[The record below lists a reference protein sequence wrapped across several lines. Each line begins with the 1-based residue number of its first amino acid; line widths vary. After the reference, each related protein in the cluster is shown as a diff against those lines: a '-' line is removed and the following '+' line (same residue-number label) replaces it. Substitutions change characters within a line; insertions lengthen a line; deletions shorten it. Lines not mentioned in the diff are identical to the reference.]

1 MSHPTYS
8 LEDLAERS
16 DTPARTIRYY
26 IQRGLVSR
34 PVGEKRGAH
43 YTAEHLQQLLQIR
56 KWVGAGL
63 SLQRI
68 GELMQGEAAGRAMSP
83 EAMAAQAFAD
93 RRAAPAPAP
102 APLAASRQ
110 ATTLVDGRYP
120 ETTERI
126 NGFEEAGH
134 AMPSPG
140 KRNANVDAD
149 AGSAAD
155 ANANANASKYPLTL
169 KHHHAV
175 APGIDLV
182 IDPARSPLMP
192 DQAEALL
199 ALIREHLNHL

>member
-8 LEDLAERS
+8 LDDLAERS

-83 EAMAAQAFAD
+83 EAMAA
-93 RRAAPAPAP
+93 
-102 APLAASRQ
+102 SRQ
-110 ATTLVDGRYP
+110 VTALVDGRYP

-126 NGFEEAGH
+126 HGVEEACH
-134 AMPSPG
+134 AMSYPG
-140 KRNANVDAD
+140 KRNANANAEAGPDAD
-149 AGSAAD
+149 DSR
-155 ANANANASKYPLTL
+155 SRHSLTL

-182 IDPARSPLMP
+182 IDPARRPLTP

-199 ALIREHLNHL
+199 ALIREYLMHL